1 MKYALTISALAALAV
16 AADKPKFLNSNFQI
30 TEGQSFDLKFD
41 GCEGGCTITLQ
52 DGPNSNLKDYKVIS
66 SKFASMPE
74 QMCLNLYANILVASA
89 TGGSLA
95 WVPEG
100 VVSGTYAF
108 KITNNANKEYN
119 YSQQFSYLGTGASV
133 TASAASTTGSST
145 GSATATATASST
157 EASST
162 VSVTASSTES
172 STESGTTSTTISTV
186 TSSATTASG
195 SSTTSA
201 PSSATCEQNTPNLK
215 SDDELSANHLLR
227 SPFIYF
233 HQIYHRRHHH
243 CSQRWCPRHSHGF
256 RCRRRCSS
264 RLSRLTSLT
273 NKRDGYLF
281 LN

>member
-1 MKYALTISALAALAV
+1 MKYALVISALAALA
-16 AADKPKFLNSNFQI
+16 AAAEKPKFLNSNFQI

-52 DGPNSNLKDYKVIS
+52 DGPNTNLKDYKVIS
-66 SKFASMPE
+66 T
-74 QMCLNLYANILVASA
+74 SA

-162 VSVTASSTES
+162 VSITASSTES
-172 STESGTTSTTISTV
+172 STESGTASTTISTV

-195 SSTTSA
+195 SSTTSP
-201 PSSATCEQNTPNLK
+201 PSSATSHSSTSTRSTTAATTTVPNAGVRATPMAFVAGAVAAL
-215 SDDELSANHLLR
+215 A
-227 SPFIYF
+227 
-233 HQIYHRRHHH
+233 
-243 CSQRWCPRHSHGF
+243 
-256 RCRRRCSS
+256 
-264 RLSRLTSLT
+264 
-273 NKRDGYLF
+273 YLG
-281 LN
+281 

>member
-1 MKYALTISALAALAV
+1 MKYALVISALAALA
-16 AADKPKFLNSNFQI
+16 AAAEKPKFLNSNFQV

-66 SKFASMPE
+66 T
-74 QMCLNLYANILVASA
+74 SA

-119 YSQQFSYLGTGASV
+119 YSQQFSYLGTGATV
-133 TASAASTTGSST
+133 TASGASTTGSST
-145 GSATATATASST
+145 GSATATATATATASST
-157 EASST
+157 EASSI
-162 VSVTASSTES
+162 VSITASSTES
-172 STESGTTSTTISTV
+172 STESRTASTTISTV

-201 PSSATCEQNTPNLK
+201 PSSATSHSSTSTRSTTAATTTVPNSGVRATPMAFVAGAIAAL
-215 SDDELSANHLLR
+215 A
-227 SPFIYF
+227 
-233 HQIYHRRHHH
+233 
-243 CSQRWCPRHSHGF
+243 
-256 RCRRRCSS
+256 
-264 RLSRLTSLT
+264 
-273 NKRDGYLF
+273 YLG
-281 LN
+281 

>member
-1 MKYALTISALAALAV
+1 MKYALVISALAALA
-16 AADKPKFLNSNFQI
+16 AAAEKPKFLNSNFQI

-52 DGPNSNLKDYKVIS
+52 DGPNTNLKDYKVIS
-66 SKFASMPE
+66 T
-74 QMCLNLYANILVASA
+74 SA

-145 GSATATATASST
+145 GSATATASST

-162 VSVTASSTES
+162 VSITASSTES
-172 STESGTTSTTISTV
+172 STESGTASTTISTV

-201 PSSATCEQNTPNLK
+201 PSSATSHSSTSTRSTTAATTTVPNAGVRATPMAFVAGAVAAL
-215 SDDELSANHLLR
+215 A
-227 SPFIYF
+227 
-233 HQIYHRRHHH
+233 
-243 CSQRWCPRHSHGF
+243 
-256 RCRRRCSS
+256 
-264 RLSRLTSLT
+264 
-273 NKRDGYLF
+273 YLG
-281 LN
+281 